1 MTRIDWRT
9 CKREVADVIRD
20 HFFER
25 WHQECC
31 EKERDESAKELEERR
46 VYEWCRAA
54 GCRSADRFNR
64 F

>member
-1 MTRIDWRT
+1 MTRFDWRT

-25 WHQECC
+25 WHC
-31 EKERDESAKELEERR
+31 EKEREEAAKELEERR

-54 GCRSADRFNR
+54 GCRAADRFNR